1 MEWKDA
7 RHMSN
12 VCNEIIESERNYIND
27 LQVKIPLRRE
37 QRTEKRERRREKGG
51 ERQRREN
58 REQRREDRDREGR
71 TEEGEGRVGSSMEYA
86 A

>member
-1 MEWKDA
+1 MTPISPQAVVPPLVTGIGMEWKDA

-37 QRTEKRERRREKGG
+37 QRTE
-51 ERQRREN
+51 
-58 REQRREDRDREGR
+58 DREGR
-71 TEEGEGRVGSSMEYA
+71 TEKGDSSYW
-86 A
+86 